1 MKAVVLTQHG
11 GVENFAMQELPNPEV
26 SENKVL
32 VRIKACSFNP
42 ADYQIR
48 RGGPEANM
56 ASSMVLGRDMAGVIE
71 KVGRKVRHLKAGDE
85 VMAYASVMGS
95 NGTNAELISLPANI
109 VGKKPANLSFEQA
122 AAIPVVG
129 LTALQTIR
137 QCRLRRNQS
146 IFITGGSGGVGT
158 FFIKLAQH
166 YGFRDIVTTAGSE
179 ASKAHLV
186 SLGLST
192 RQIVDYRDPEVV
204 QEIYERNAGKPFDTS
219 LDFVGGAVSE
229 VAAEVL
235 RIGGTY
241 ADVAFLSTPKAREIL
256 FNKSVSLQNIAIYS
270 HALTQ
275 DTRLRSLYS
284 RRLTEISAL
293 FEQEALSPLPIQVVG
308 GFSVQTVQRAHTML
322 ENNASKGKLIMSI

>member
-1 MKAVVLTQHG
+1 MKAVVLQRHG
-11 GVENFAMQELPNPEV
+11 GVENFALQELPNPEV
-26 SENKVL
+26 KEHEVL

-48 RGGPEANM
+48 KGGPETNA
-56 ASSMVLGRDMAGVIE
+56 ASSMILGRDMAGVVE
-71 KVGRKVRHLKAGDE
+71 RVGQKVKHLQEGDE

-95 NGTNAELISLPANI
+95 NGTNAEFISLPANV
-109 VGKKPANLSFEQA
+109 VGKKPANLSFAQA

-137 QCRLRRNQS
+137 QCRLRPKQS
-146 IFITGGSGGVGT
+146 IFVTGGSGGVGT

-166 YGFRDIVTTAGSE
+166 YGISNIVTTAGSE
-179 ASKAHLV
+179 ASARYLEA
-186 SLGLST
+186 LGLSQH
-192 RQIVDYRDPEVV
+192 QIVDYRDLEVAK
-204 QEIYERNAGKPFDTS
+204 QALERNAGKPFDAS

-235 RIGGTY
+235 KIGGTF
-241 ADVAFLSTPKAREIL
+241 ADIAFLGTPKTRETL
-256 FNKSVSLQNIAIYS
+256 FSKSASLQNIAIYS

-275 DTRLRSLYS
+275 DNKLRSLYS
-284 RRLTEISAL
+284 KRLNEISSL

-308 GFSVQTVQRAHTML
+308 GFSVETVQQAHTLL
-322 ENNASKGKLIMSI
+322 ESNGAKGKLIMTM